1 MGNTG
6 LPLFSEYFTSI
17 DMVIFFTGLVV
28 SAVFARFRPI
38 IVARLWCAMI
48 VRRLVLA
55 TKVALIVLIVIV
67 RVFALPIVVVSIAA
81 ARLAIFRIV
90 AALLAGV
97 LCLVTVD
104 MARFTG
110 ELRRSF
116 SLGLVTFKVL
126 IARRFVA
133 AIVIAIVGIITTA

>member
-1 MGNTG
+1 
-6 LPLFSEYFTSI
+6 
-17 DMVIFFTGLVV
+17 MVIFFAGLVV

-38 IVARLWCAMI
+38 IVARLWRAMI

-81 ARLAIFRIV
+81 ARLAIFRVV
-90 AALLAGV
+90 AALLVGV
-97 LCLVTVD
+97 LYLVTVD

-110 ELRRSF
+110 ELRQSF

-126 IARRFVA
+126 IARQFVA
-133 AIVIAIVGIITTA
+133 AITIAIVAIITTA